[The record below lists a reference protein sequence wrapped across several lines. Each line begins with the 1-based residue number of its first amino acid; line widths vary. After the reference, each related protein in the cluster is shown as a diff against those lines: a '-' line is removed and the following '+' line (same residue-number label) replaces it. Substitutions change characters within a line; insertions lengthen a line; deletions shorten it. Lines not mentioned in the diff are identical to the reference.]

1 MPHTFVKQSL
11 YFLIVIF
18 EMGLGSGVGVGV
30 GVGVWVGF
38 GVGYDIPAQFA
49 SHIKRSQNF
58 KESVLYGLQVF
69 RQSR

>member
-1 MPHTFVKQSL
+1 MPHTFVIQSL
-11 YFLIVIF
+11 YFLIVI
-18 EMGLGSGVGVGV
+18 LGVGVGV
-30 GVGVWVGF
+30 GVGVGGGVGVGV